1 MKSILFTSAL
11 ALFGT
16 AILTQTDLPAPVK
29 NHVKTLSETQ
39 YFTAKFSVRKVSGG
53 LDNETLAYAKGGKF
67 KIDTPSQ
74 LAVSDGKTVW
84 ILNKQANTYSEAP
97 ASLARTKA
105 ADVWAWA
112 AFFNEDALK
121 GTKEYEPKGTRT
133 VKSVAMTEF
142 AGKTE
147 KGVPFSLYLDQKTG
161 IARGYSSGDLIILAT
176 DILASKNEADAKE
189 FTFTAPAGAKKE
201 EPKPEA
207 ESVSYASVESILK
220 NSCLGCHNSGNAKAG
235 LAVDS
240 YEGVMKKVTAGD
252 AAASALYRSISGS
265 KPRMPKGGA
274 PLSQKDQETIA
285 AWINGGAKK

>member
-16 AILTQTDLPAPVK
+16 AILTQTDLPTPVK
-29 NHVKTLSETQ
+29 NHVKTLKETQ

-53 LDNETLAYAKGGKF
+53 LENETLAYMKGGKF
-67 KIDTPSQ
+67 KIETPSQ
-74 LAVSDGKTVW
+74 LAVSDGKMVW
-84 ILNKQANTYSEAP
+84 ILNKHANTYS
-97 ASLARTKA
+97 
-105 ADVWAWA
+105 DVWAWA

-121 GTKEYEPKGTRT
+121 GTKEYEAKGTRT
-133 VKSVAMTEF
+133 VKSVAMTEY

-147 KGVPFSLYLDQKTG
+147 KGVAFSLYIDPKTG
-161 IARGYSSGDLIILAT
+161 IARGYSSGDLLVLAT
-176 DILASKNEADAKE
+176 DIVAGKGDADTKE
-189 FTFTAPAGAKKE
+189 FTFTPPAGAKKE

-207 ESVSYASVESILK
+207 EAVSYSAVEPILK

-252 AAASALYRSISGS
+252 AAASALYRSISGAR
-265 KPRMPKGGA
+265 PRMPKGGA
-274 PLSQKDQETIA
+274 PLSQKDQDTIA
-285 AWINGGAKK
+285 AWINSGAKK